1 MLVILP
7 FVAEE
12 MPEVEKNLS
21 GALIREEM
29 ASLEPDSMKP
39 EIYLPR
45 FKIEFE
51 TGLKEPLMELGVAS
65 IFDETAA
72 DLTGMID
79 ASSCCNVAAVSKIIH
94 KAAIEVNE
102 EGTEAAA
109 ATGIDVAMFSLPP
122 QIMVDRPF
130 LFTIVHRPTTTPIF
144 IGRMSKPSPVTV
156 D

>member
-12 MPEVEKNLS
+12 MPEVEANLS
-21 GALIREEM
+21 GALILEEM

-79 ASSCCNVAAVSKIIH
+79 ARLSNVAVSKIIH

-122 QIMVDRPF
+122 QMMVDRPF
-130 LFTIVHRPTTTPIF
+130 LFAVVHRPTATPVF
-144 IGRMSKPSPVTV
+144 VGRMSKPSPVTV